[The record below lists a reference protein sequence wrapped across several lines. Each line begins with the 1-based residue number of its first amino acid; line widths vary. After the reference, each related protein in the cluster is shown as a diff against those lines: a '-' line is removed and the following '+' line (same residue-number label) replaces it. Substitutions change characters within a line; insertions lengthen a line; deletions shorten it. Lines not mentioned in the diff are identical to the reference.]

1 MFSIQ
6 VPYRAV
12 VEIQA
17 ECPEQL
23 SLIQDQPVRV
33 VDSRRADWWLVTT
46 IPEEE
51 ESGGV
56 AEEGPKEGWV
66 RAELLQ
72 ADEGE
77 WNEAEEVEGFVCVCV
92 CMCIYVCMYVYVY
105 LTIII

>member
-6 VPYRAV
+6 VPYLAV
-12 VEIQA
+12 MEIQA

-46 IPEEE
+46 IPEEDDT
-51 ESGGV
+51 GGV

-72 ADEGE
+72 ADEGKFQHAISFKIDE
-77 WNEAEEVEGFVCVCV
+77 IRWSDSD
-92 CMCIYVCMYVYVY
+92 
-105 LTIII
+105 